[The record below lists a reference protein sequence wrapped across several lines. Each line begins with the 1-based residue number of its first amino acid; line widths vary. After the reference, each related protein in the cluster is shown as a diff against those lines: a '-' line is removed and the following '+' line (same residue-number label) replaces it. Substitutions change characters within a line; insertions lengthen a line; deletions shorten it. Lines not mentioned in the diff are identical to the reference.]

1 MTDPLPTSPL
11 DPVLLGASVKAALK
25 VDDPSVARA
34 IGAAPITLD
43 AAVAALTRAGIRLS
57 KCKLHHVHKALVR
70 PPVAPPV
77 LATQGVTSL
86 TLTITPY
93 HPLFDVPAAGYDV
106 EIQGVAR
113 HRVPGGAAG
122 SVDDRAAP
130 APVVHTVEGLT
141 RGTAYTL
148 CVHCVV
154 EDPLLAAT
162 LRPSTAI
169 TVRTLDPPGAPPAP
183 VVVDRGTDF
192 LMVRVMNVGLASDP
206 RSTGVVVE
214 VDGERLVAV
223 ASGEAEVLIDVGE
236 LEEGSRHTLR
246 ARCTVGD
253 ATVDGTLPWSPVV
266 VARTMTD
273 MEVGYG
279 ILFNTD
285 CAPVI
290 TGTAWFRDFFLS
302 RLSPLTPQN
311 VRCAWL
317 WPVSVG
323 DLDDQLRDAVCVV
336 RESSGTAGAS
346 PIRCPG

>member
-1 MTDPLPTSPL
+1 M
-11 DPVLLGASVKAALK
+11 AAIVKAALK

-43 AAVAALTRAGIRLS
+43 AAVAALTRAGIKLS
-57 KCKLHHVHKALVR
+57 KCKLYHVHKALVR

-77 LATQGVTSL
+77 LTTRGVTSL

-93 HPLFDVPAAGYDV
+93 HPLFDVPAVGYDV
-106 EIQGVAR
+106 EVHGIAL
-113 HRVPGGAAG
+113 HRVTGGAAG
-122 SVDDRAAP
+122 SSDDRAAP
-130 APVVHTVEGLT
+130 APIVHTVEGLA

-162 LRPSTAI
+162 LHPSTVI
-169 TVRTLDPPGAPPAP
+169 TMPTLDPPGSPPAP
-183 VVVDRGTDF
+183 VVIDRGTDF

-214 VDGERLVAV
+214 VDGERLVAA

-253 ATVDGTLPWSPVV
+253 ATVDGTLPWSPVA

-273 MEVGYG
+273 MEVSRA
-279 ILFNTD
+279 LFLL
-285 CAPVI
+285 A
-290 TGTAWFRDFFLS
+290 R
-302 RLSPLTPQN
+302 
-311 VRCAWL
+311 
-317 WPVSVG
+317 
-323 DLDDQLRDAVCVV
+323 
-336 RESSGTAGAS
+336 
-346 PIRCPG
+346 